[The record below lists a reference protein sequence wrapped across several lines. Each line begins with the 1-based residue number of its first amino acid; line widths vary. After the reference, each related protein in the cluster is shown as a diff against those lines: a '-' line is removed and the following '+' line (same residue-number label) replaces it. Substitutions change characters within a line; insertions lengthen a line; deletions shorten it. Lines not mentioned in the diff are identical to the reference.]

1 MEYLRCVRSAT
12 GFVVQL
18 LVFNPSPVLDM
29 VLAYSLVLALSAL
42 SVQAA
47 SVSDACK
54 QIAAA
59 ISNSSDV
66 YYPG

>member
-1 MEYLRCVRSAT
+1 MEYLRWTRSRADL
-12 GFVVQL
+12 VVQL
-18 LVFNPSPVLDM
+18 LVFNLSPVLDM

-42 SVQAA
+42 SAQAA

>member
-1 MEYLRCVRSAT
+1 MEYLRWTRSRE
-12 GFVVQL
+12 GSVVQL
-18 LVFNPSPVLDM
+18 LVISLSPVFDM

-42 SVQAA
+42 SAQAA